1 MKQQIMFQNR
11 ISYFIQII
19 SVVIIIAI
27 VIIIPLTKGG
37 GFTV

>member
-1 MKQQIMFQNR
+1 MKQHTMFQNR

-19 SVVIIIAI
+19 SVVIIITI
-27 VIIIPLTKGG
+27 VIIIPDATGG